1 MSFIKIIGAMTLLIG
16 TMAFAGTNTTK
27 AITVP
32 RYWSLTISE
41 LSPTTNTKTFNLDYA
56 TVSTV
61 LSDTFNIDLY
71 QNGVKINSQTTP
83 NTGKGGDTGRFA
95 ISVPSDGTYS
105 YSIVATNL
113 ADASTKTKLVSAPT
127 VVNSTAPV
135 SLVAAPITSTSNTTT
150 TANTTASS
158 NAAEPAISSEKNV
171 AGESTKLNAT
181 PQQAASTSVQGA
193 KTTYLGLQKPV
204 ATALLFGTLLAIGFG
219 WYFIGRSVEK

>member
-1 MSFIKIIGAMTLLIG
+1 MRFIKIICAMTLLIG
-16 TMAFAGTNTTK
+16 VMAFSGTNTTN
-27 AITVP
+27 AIAVP

-105 YSIVATNL
+105 YSIIATNL
-113 ADASTKTKLVSAPT
+113 ADASTTRVRTYRSELYGASKPCSRANNEHVCKH
-127 VVNSTAPV
+127 
-135 SLVAAPITSTSNTTT
+135 SNHRKHYR
-150 TANTTASS
+150 
-158 NAAEPAISSEKNV
+158 E
-171 AGESTKLNAT
+171 
-181 PQQAASTSVQGA
+181 
-193 KTTYLGLQKPV
+193 
-204 ATALLFGTLLAIGFG
+204 
-219 WYFIGRSVEK
+219 